1 LSLSNIEMAP
11 AEASAALKQLKYRAD
26 IDGLRAIAIIPVV
39 LYHAGIQ
46 AFGGGFVGV
55 DIFFVISGYLITA
68 VIASDIRAG
77 RFSLARFYERRIRRI
92 FPALFTVVA
101 ASCVAAYFVFMP
113 LDFKRFGASVSAMT
127 LFASNLLF
135 WR

>member
-1 LSLSNIEMAP
+1 MSLSNIEMAP

-77 RFSLARFYERRIRRI
+77 LGRIGTVFLWHLPCASPVPRGPIAFRFRGM
-92 FPALFTVVA
+92 AL
-101 ASCVAAYFVFMP
+101 
-113 LDFKRFGASVSAMT
+113 
-127 LFASNLLF
+127 
-135 WR
+135 